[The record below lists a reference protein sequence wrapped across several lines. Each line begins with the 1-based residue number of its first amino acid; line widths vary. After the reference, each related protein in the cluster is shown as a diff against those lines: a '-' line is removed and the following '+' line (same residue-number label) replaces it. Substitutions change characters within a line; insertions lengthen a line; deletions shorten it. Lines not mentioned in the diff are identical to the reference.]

1 MRPYI
6 KKIRKPLSVCEQL
19 FDKKVLEIKKLV
31 KDIGNLKEQKN
42 YFFLYDDSNI
52 IVIHVLPKLTKRSNV
67 MDLFHY
73 NTTMIM
79 RKLYVQKID

>member
-19 FDKKVLEIKKLV
+19 FDKKVLEIKKLA
-31 KDIGNLKEQKN
+31 KDIGNLTPLIHKEQKN

-79 RKLYVQKID
+79 RKL

>member
-73 NTTMIM
+73 NATMIM
-79 RKLYVQKID
+79 RKL

>member
-79 RKLYVQKID
+79 RKL